1 MTLQGSVGPQACPC
15 QVMAHLFDS
24 EGDGGPEDLS
34 LVGQSQCG
42 LSECVLLENA
52 PVSPCNFQAGRA
64 RGNSLNP

>member
-1 MTLQGSVGPQACPC
+1 
-15 QVMAHLFDS
+15 MAHLFDS